1 MLTRVATVQHT
12 SCKPLVHSFFHSP
25 RRLCCTFFFASHMLT
40 LLVTWLP
47 VSLRKLMQ
55 WRRMSVSS
63 HHWRSHLHAGKL
75 THSIFSWLQKMNR
88 VTTLP
93 SLLHHQFLLF
103 WLIPTS
109 IQTYSFSSYSFT
121 KSLLMFLPSLSM
133 AVFLSFIS
141 EQSLHKNCLYL
152 HISVLLF
159 SPESLSL
166 IFWFHDSPKYILI
179 KDIND
184 IAVTEPTGQF
194 CLSFHFGRIWL
205 LSPAPG
211 PTLHLAPRTPC
222 WYGCYLSFCPISI
235 SLLTPSHLPKF

>member
-1 MLTRVATVQHT
+1 MLTRVATGQHT
-12 SCKPLVHSFFHSP
+12 SCKPLVHSFLHSP

-93 SLLHHQFLLF
+93 SSLHHQFLLF

-121 KSLLMFLPSLSM
+121 KSLLMLLPPLAM
-133 AVFLSFIS
+133 ALFLSFIS

-152 HISVLLF
+152 QISVLLF
-159 SPESLSL
+159 SSESLSL
-166 IFWFHDSPKYILI
+166 IFWSHDSPKYILI

-194 CLSFHFGRIWL
+194 RLSFHFGHIWL

-211 PTLHLAPRTPC
+211 PRSTWPPGLLAGMVVC
-222 WYGCYLSFCPISI
+222 LSFCPISI